1 MSRPAVGGAAVLSS
15 LRRQTWV
22 LAAIV
27 FVVLFAVNAILQP
40 RLLEPAVM
48 TTTLQTAL
56 PLILIAIGQTYVVLA
71 GDIDLSVGSI
81 VSLVNVSVVTLFMA
95 WGDGPLGILGA
106 MAAGIAIGVACGV
119 ANGIAVAVL
128 RFQPIVAT
136 FATAIVIAGIAL
148 WVLPQAGGQAPTP
161 YWRTYMGGL
170 AGIGVV
176 VWITLAALAFVLVF
190 QRSRFYAQLMA
201 VGGQRQAAYQSGLPV
216 MGHRIRA
223 YALSGLF
230 AGLTALCLTAET
242 ASGDPLS
249 GQALTLQSVTAVVLG
264 GTALAGGI
272 GGAVGSMIGAVVL
285 ILIRNLIFFARL
297 PFEVQALVE
306 GLIILAVLAGGVLMT
321 RRAAR

>member
-1 MSRPAVGGAAVLSS
+1 MRAPSLTSQRPFGLT

-22 LAAIV
+22 LAALV
-27 FVVLFAVNAILQP
+27 FIVLFAINAWLQP
-40 RLLEPAVM
+40 RLLEPRVM

-81 VSLVNVSVVTLFMA
+81 VSLVNVVVVGLFTL
-95 WGDGPLGILGA
+95 WGDTTGAILAA
-106 MAAGIAIGVACGV
+106 MAVGVLVGVGCGI

-136 FATAIVIAGIAL
+136 FATAIVFGGAAL
-148 WVLPQAGGQAPTP
+148 WVLPQAGGQAPTA
-161 YWRTYMGGL
+161 YWRSYMGGI
-170 AGIGVV
+170 AGLGVV
-176 VWITLAALAFVLVF
+176 VWITLAALAFVLIF
-190 QRSRFYAQLMA
+190 QRTRFYAQLMA

-216 MGHRIRA
+216 MRHRVTA

-230 AGLTALCLTAET
+230 AGLTALSLTAET

-249 GQALTLQSVTAVVLG
+249 GQALTLQAVTAVVLG
-264 GTALAGGI
+264 GTALAGGV
-272 GGAVGSMIGAVVL
+272 GGAIGSMIGAVVL

-306 GLIILAVLAGGVLMT
+306 GLIILAVLAGGVLMA
-321 RRAAR
+321 RRSS